1 MGVRCWEYEL
11 IFLNCP
17 EFVQEVIRIDPD
29 TSLAIVSKKT
39 AFFMDDSGVE
49 F

>member
-1 MGVRCWEYEL
+1 MGERCWEYEL

-17 EFVQEVIRIDPD
+17 EFVEKVVRVDPD
-29 TSLAIVSKKT
+29 TDLAIVGKKT
-39 AFFMDDSGVE
+39 AFFMDYGGVE